1 MKRVLTGIC
10 ILLLITGCAVVT
22 SSEVEST
29 GNGIY
34 KTSAHMKGIK
44 VNGQENS
51 TITSREAISN
61 AKKYCA
67 NKGSRSLKVLDQSVE
82 IGGKAT
88 ASIYFR
94 CIKK

>member
-10 ILLLITGCAVVT
+10 ILTLITGCAVVT
-22 SSEVEST
+22 YSGVESM

-34 KTSAHMKGIK
+34 KISTRMKGIK

-51 TITSREAISN
+51 GITSREAISS
-61 AKKYCA
+61 AKEYCA

-88 ASIYFR
+88 AFVYFR
-94 CIKK
+94 CIK